1 MDLYAD
7 NILEHFRNPRNRH
20 IGLVPGPGT
29 HTETNAS
36 CGDEITVALTI
47 KDNAIAAVA
56 WNGSGCAIST
66 AAMSML
72 SEKLKGMTPADA
84 RNSPDAFVQSLLGIP
99 ISRRRERCALLGLS
113 AVRGALRK

>member
-1 MDLYAD
+1 
-7 NILEHFRNPRNRH
+7 
-20 IGLVPGPGT
+20 
-29 HTETNAS
+29 
-36 CGDEITVALTI
+36 
-47 KDNAIAAVA
+47 
-56 WNGSGCAIST
+56 
-66 AAMSML
+66 ML